1 MGNIQDPEQPE
12 LIAKFR
18 RASRVASV
26 VVIAI
31 SVIVLIGWS
40 LDLEALRALLPGKVA
55 MNPGGTA
62 IGFML
67 CGVALWLSRLDSDH
81 GSDPA
86 SEQSA
91 EASSSRLAAIGLAS
105 MVVVMAAVRI
115 LGYQFGFDWGPDRW
129 LFPAKLDAYEIPNRM
144 APNTA
149 LNFLFCGLAL
159 VFANLRWRWRSLPTE
174 VFTLAAALVSLLA
187 IVGYAY
193 SSVNLIGMKA
203 YIPMA
208 LNTAVG
214 FAVLCFGILHSRPTE
229 GLMKIISDRG
239 AGGVMARRLLPAA
252 IVIPTVIGGCRWW
265 AQQHGVFDPVMG
277 LSMFVL
283 TNIVVFSGLIW
294 WSAASLNRTDAA
306 LQQSRI
312 EAEAANRAKSEFLA
326 NMSHEIRTP
335 MNGIIGMAELLSD
348 TRLEQDQQEFL
359 GLIRQSADSLLR
371 LLNDI
376 LDFSKIEADRLELEE
391 IDFDLRDCVGKAM
404 KLFAL
409 KADEKGLELAARIDP
424 SIPNRLVGDP
434 GRLRQIIVNFVGN
447 AIKFTE
453 SGEVVVDVNSD
464 EVTDQTAVLHIS
476 VRDTGIGIP
485 EEKQAKVFE
494 AFSQVDTST
503 TRRFGGTG
511 LGLTISTKL
520 IQMMGG
526 RVWLES
532 KPGVGTTFHF
542 LIHLQ
547 IAADQSPRRPADL
560 KRLRGTRV
568 LVVDDNSTNRRILQ
582 EMLAQWGLDAEMAG
596 DGYEALEAID
606 AAEQAKTPFRLIL
619 LDYHMPEIDGLE
631 FAERL
636 ASRKVKSPMTIV
648 MLSSSVGGLQP
659 AVMRRIGIARFMTK
673 PVIASELLDA
683 VLELLG
689 ITSIGDTADD
699 SRASQMS
706 VQPRKVLLAEDGI
719 VNQKVAIGF
728 LTKWGH
734 QVVLAQNGRE
744 AVDAVRRETFD
755 LILMDIQMPELNGI
769 EATAAIREME
779 GDKSTHQMIVAMTA
793 NAMKGDRER
802 FLAAGMDDYIAK
814 PFDPHELQRVIN
826 QSASGALQ
834 ESGAAAMASVEPDL
848 PQPCSAKCLPATGE
862 NAVKESPATNGQP
875 QLNWEMT
882 LEQTCGSE
890 EMACELAKVYLDE
903 SQQLLEKIHA
913 AMDHDD
919 AAGLSRAAHTLKG
932 ASGYFGAIDV
942 VKAAETLEHQ
952 GKNGD
957 LDSIKPVLDDLV
969 AALNELA
976 EELKAKTHV

>member
-1 MGNIQDPEQPE
+1 MGNSQDLEQPE
-12 LIAKFR
+12 LIARFR
-18 RASRVASV
+18 LASRIASV

-31 SVIVLIGWS
+31 SVLVLFGWAMN
-40 LDLEALRALLPGKVA
+40 LEPLRALLPGKVA

-62 IGFML
+62 IGFLL
-67 CGVALWLSRLDSDH
+67 CGAALWLSYRQSDELSEPSN
-81 GSDPA
+81 GSGHI
-86 SEQSA
+86 E
-91 EASSSRLAAIGLAS
+91 SSHATFIATGLAS
-105 MVVVMAAVRI
+105 LVVVMAVVRI
-115 LGYQFGFDWGPDRW
+115 LGYEFGFDWGPDRW
-129 LFPAKLDAYEIPNRM
+129 LFPKKLDAYEIPNRM

-149 LNFLFCGLAL
+149 LNFLLTGLAL
-159 VFANLRWRWRSLPTE
+159 VFANLPWQRRSLATE
-174 VFTLAAALVSLLA
+174 SLTLAAALVSLLA

-193 SSVNLIGMKA
+193 SSVNLIGIKA

-214 FAVLCFGILHSRPTE
+214 FAVLCIGILCARPSE
-229 GLMKIISDRG
+229 GLMQIISDRG

-252 IVIPTVIGGCRWW
+252 ILIPAVLGGFRWW

-283 TNIVVFSGLIW
+283 TNIVVFSILIW

-404 KLFAL
+404 RLFAL

-424 SIPNRLVGDP
+424 SIPSRLVGDP

-453 SGEVVVDVNSD
+453 KGEVVVDVNSQ
-464 EVTDQTAVLHIS
+464 ELTDDHAVLHFR

-485 EEKQAKVFE
+485 EEKQDKVFE

-520 IQMMGG
+520 IQLMGG

-560 KRLRGTRV
+560 ARLRGTRV

-582 EMLAQWGLDAEMAG
+582 EMLSQWGLDAEMAR
-596 DGYEALEAID
+596 DGHHALQQID
-606 AAEQAKTPFRLIL
+606 TAEQAKTPFRLIL
-619 LDYHMPEIDGLE
+619 LDYHMPEMDGLE

-636 ASRKVKSPMTIV
+636 SKCKTNSRYTIV

-659 AVMRRIGIARFMTK
+659 KVLRRVGIVRFMTK

-683 VLELLG
+683 ILDVLG
-689 ITSIGDTADD
+689 ITAIDDTADD
-699 SRASQMS
+699 AHPSQTAM
-706 VQPRKVLLAEDGI
+706 QARKVLLAEDGI
-719 VNQKVAIGF
+719 VNQKVAMGF

-734 QVVLAQNGRE
+734 EVVLASNGRE

-769 EATAAIREME
+769 EATAEIREME
-779 GDKSTHQMIVAMTA
+779 AERGGHQLIVAMTA

-814 PFDPHELQRVIN
+814 PFDPMQLQRVLA
-826 QSASGALQ
+826 QSPCGALHDANATT
-834 ESGAAAMASVEPDL
+834 EVVAEIASVGSAFSPREPCALD
-848 PQPCSAKCLPATGE
+848 
-862 NAVKESPATNGQP
+862 SPATNAAGQ
-875 QLNWEMT
+875 LDWAVT
-882 LEQTCGSE
+882 LSQTSGSE

-903 SQQLLEKIHA
+903 SQQLLDKIHA
-913 AMDHDD
+913 AMDAGD
-919 AAGLSRAAHTLKG
+919 ANALSRAAHTLKG

-952 GKNGD
+952 GKRGD
-957 LDSIKPVLDDLV
+957 LSSAQAILQQLV
-969 AALNELA
+969 TATENLA

>member
-1 MGNIQDPEQPE
+1 MGDFHDPE
-12 LIAKFR
+12 LIIKFR
-18 RASRVASV
+18 RAARVASV

-31 SVIVLIGWS
+31 SEIVLVGWA
-40 LDLEALRALLPGKVA
+40 LDYEALRALLPGKVA

-62 IGFML
+62 IGFLL
-67 CGVALWLSRLDSDH
+67 CGAALWLSYRES
-81 GSDPA
+81 GEPS
-86 SEQSA
+86 
-91 EASSSRLAAIGLAS
+91 ASSTATYSAIALAS
-105 MVVVMAAVRI
+105 LVVAMAVVRI
-115 LGYQFGFDWGPDRW
+115 LGYQFDFDDGPDRW
-129 LFPAKLDAYEIPNRM
+129 LFPAKLDVYEIHNRM

-149 LNFLFCGLAL
+149 LNFLLTGLAL
-159 VFANLRWRWRSLPTE
+159 VFANLRWRWRYLFTE
-174 VFTLAAALVSLLA
+174 TFTLVAALVSLLA

-214 FAVLCFGILHSRPTE
+214 FAILCLGILCSRPTE
-229 GLMKIISDRG
+229 GLMQVISDRG

-252 IVIPTVIGGCRWW
+252 IIIPTVIGGFRWW
-265 AQQHGVFDPVMG
+265 AQQQGIFDPVMG
-277 LSMFVL
+277 LSVFVL
-283 TNIVVFSGLIW
+283 TNIVVFSILIC
-294 WSAASLNRTDAA
+294 WSAVSMNRTDAA

-348 TRLEQDQQEFL
+348 TPLEKDQQEFL

-404 KLFAL
+404 RLFAL

-434 GRLRQIIVNFVGN
+434 GRIRQIIVNFVGN

-464 EVTDQTAVLHIS
+464 EVSDEHAVLHIS

-485 EEKQAKVFE
+485 AEKQQKVFE

-532 KPGVGTTFHF
+532 EPGVGTKFHF

-547 IAADQSPRRPADL
+547 VAADQSPRRPADL
-560 KRLRGTRV
+560 ARLQGTRV

-582 EMLAQWGLDAEMAG
+582 EMLSQWRLDAEMAC
-596 DGYEALEAID
+596 DGLQALEQID
-606 AAEQAKTPFRLIL
+606 VAEREKTPFRLIL
-619 LDYHMPEIDGLE
+619 LDYHMPEIDGLD

-636 ASRKVKSPMTIV
+636 ASRDAKSPYTIV

-659 AVMRRIGIARFMTK
+659 EVMRRVGIVRFMTK
-673 PVIASELLDA
+673 PVIASELLDTI
-683 VLELLG
+683 LEVMG
-689 ITSIGDTADD
+689 ITDMDDAADD
-699 SRASQMS
+699 SHASQTL
-706 VQPRKVLLAEDGI
+706 VQARKVLLAEDGV
-719 VNQKVAIGF
+719 VNQKVAMGF
-728 LTKWGH
+728 LSKWGH
-734 QVVLAQNGRE
+734 KVVLATNGRE
-744 AVDAVRRETFD
+744 AVDAVRRESFD
-755 LILMDIQMPELNGI
+755 LILMDIQMPDLNGI
-769 EATAAIREME
+769 EATAVIRQME
-779 GDKSTHQMIVAMTA
+779 AERDEHQLIVAMTA

-814 PFDPHELQRVIN
+814 PFDPLELQRVIA
-826 QSASGALQ
+826 QSPCVAMQDAVPAKRAVAAISSAEPALQ
-834 ESGAAAMASVEPDL
+834 PECSPKCELAATD
-848 PQPCSAKCLPATGE
+848 
-862 NAVKESPATNGQP
+862 GQP
-875 QLNWEMT
+875 QLNWKTT
-882 LEQTCGSE
+882 LAQTCGSE

-903 SQQLLEKIHA
+903 SQQLLGKIQA
-913 AMDHDD
+913 AFESGD
-919 AAGLSRAAHTLKG
+919 AMGLSRAAHTLKG
-932 ASGYFGAIDV
+932 ASSYFGAVDV
-942 VKAAETLEHQ
+942 VKAAQTLELQ
-952 GKNGD
+952 GKQGD
-957 LDSIKPVLDDLV
+957 VSSVAPTIEQLV
-969 AALNELA
+969 TASERLAKELN
-976 EELKAKTHV
+976 AKTGG

>member
-1 MGNIQDPEQPE
+1 LQKGHFPKGDRVGNFHDPE

-18 RASRVASV
+18 WASRVASV

-31 SVIVLIGWS
+31 SVAVLIGWA

-62 IGFML
+62 IGFLL
-67 CGVALWLSRLDSDH
+67 CGAALWLSFRESDEPCE
-81 GSDPA
+81 SCYA
-86 SEQSA
+86 TF
-91 EASSSRLAAIGLAS
+91 LAIGLAS
-105 MVVVMAAVRI
+105 LVVAMAVVRI
-115 LGYQFGFDWGPDRW
+115 LGYEFGFDVGPDRW

-149 LNFLFCGLAL
+149 LNFLLTGLAL
-159 VFANLRWRWRSLPTE
+159 VFVNLRWRSRYLFSET
-174 VFTLAAALVSLLA
+174 FTLAAALVSLLA

-214 FAVLCFGILHSRPTE
+214 FAILCIGILCSRPTE
-229 GLMKIISDRG
+229 GLMRIISDRG

-252 IVIPTVIGGCRWW
+252 ILIPAVIGGFRWW
-265 AQQHGVFDPVMG
+265 AQQNGIFDPVMG
-277 LSMFVL
+277 LSVFVL
-283 TNIVVFSGLIW
+283 TNIVVFSILIW

-348 TRLEQDQQEFL
+348 TPLGKDQQEFL

-404 KLFAL
+404 RLFAL

-434 GRLRQIIVNFVGN
+434 GRIRQIIVNFVGN

-453 SGEVVVDVNSD
+453 SGEVVVDVNSH
-464 EVTDQTAVLHIS
+464 EVNDDQAVLHVS

-485 EEKQAKVFE
+485 EEKQEKVFE

-532 KPGVGTTFHF
+532 KPGVGTQFHF

-582 EMLAQWGLDAEMAG
+582 EMLAQWGLDAELAS
-596 DGYEALEAID
+596 DGLQALEQFD
-606 AAEQAKTPFRLIL
+606 VAERDKSPFRLIL

-636 ASRKVKSPMTIV
+636 TSRSPRSPYTIV

-659 AVMRRIGIARFMTK
+659 TVMRRVGIVRFMTK
-673 PVIASELLDA
+673 PVIASELLDTI
-683 VLELLG
+683 LEVLG
-689 ITSIGDTADD
+689 ITNLDD
-699 SRASQMS
+699 AASDAHPSQTS
-706 VQPRKVLLAEDGI
+706 VQARKVLLAEDGI

-734 QVVLAQNGRE
+734 KVVLASNGRE
-744 AVDAVRRETFD
+744 AVDAVGRETFD

-769 EATAAIREME
+769 EATAVIREME
-779 GDKSTHQMIVAMTA
+779 AERGEHQLIVAMTA

-814 PFDPHELQRVIN
+814 PFDPMELQRVLAQAPHGAIQALAGDESAVTPKT
-826 QSASGALQ
+826 QS
-834 ESGAAAMASVEPDL
+834 
-848 PQPCSAKCLPATGE
+848 KCEATG
-862 NAVKESPATNGQP
+862 TNGKP
-875 QLNWEMT
+875 QLNWDMT
-882 LEQTCGSE
+882 LEQTCGNE

-903 SQQLLEKIHA
+903 SQQLIGKIQA
-913 AMDHDD
+913 AFESGD
-919 AAGLSRAAHTLKG
+919 AVGLSRAAHTLKG
-932 ASGYFGAIDV
+932 ASGYFGAVDV

-952 GKNGD
+952 GNKGD
-957 LDSIKPVLDDLV
+957 LRWVKPTMEKLV
-969 AALNELA
+969 AASEHLAKELN
-976 EELKAKTHV
+976 AKTGG